1 MWKAKMQKTYKYRL
15 MPTGNQARALSR
27 AIDVCRTLYNSCL
40 LDRNRRYEE
49 TGKGLSRIDQQVI
62 LEADKGRVKALSEV
76 HSQVLQ
82 DVLFRV
88 ERAYQGFFRRVKAKE
103 GKAGYPRFKGEN
115 RYDSITYPQEPGF
128 LLTDEGLRLS
138 KIGTIKIKLHRPVIG
153 QIKTCTIKREV
164 GKWYACFSVN
174 YDPVPQPI
182 PVQAVGIDLGIKSF
196 AILSDGTAIANPKHL
211 RVSEKKLATRGRQL
225 SKKKKGS
232 NNRRQARIVLARL
245 HQKVRNQRSDFH
257 HKVSRDIV
265 NRFGFIAVEDLNIR
279 GMVRNHHLA
288 KSISDAGWG
297 QFLHHTAYKAEEA
310 GCRMVW
316 VDPQYTSVD
325 CSVCGKPV
333 PKTLAQRTHRCPFC
347 GTVMDRDHNAAR
359 NILQKALRATVGTTE
374 SYAWGESQLLSLNQE
389 APSVRAG

>member
-1 MWKAKMQKTYKYRL
+1 MQKTYKYRL
-15 MPTGNQARALSR
+15 IPTGNQVRVLSR
-27 AIDVCRTLYNSCL
+27 TIDVCRTLYNSCL

-62 LEADKGRVKALSEV
+62 LRADKDRVEALNEV

-88 ERAYQGFFRRVKAKE
+88 DRSYQGFFRRAKSKV

-128 LLTDEGLRLS
+128 QLTKDGLRLS
-138 KIGTIKIKLHRPVIG
+138 KIGTIKIKLHREIVG

-164 GKWYACFSVN
+164 GKWYACFSV
-174 YDPVPQPI
+174 DFAPVPRPI
-182 PVQAVGIDLGIKSF
+182 PARAVGVDLGIKSF
-196 AILSDGTAIANPKHL
+196 AVFSDGTAIASPKPL
-211 RVSEKKLATRGRQL
+211 RVSERKLTTRNRQL
-225 SKKKKGS
+225 SKKIKGS
-232 NNRRQARIVLARL
+232 SNRRRAKGILARL
-245 HQKVRNQRSDFH
+245 HRRIRDQRSDFH

-265 NRFGFIAVEDLNIR
+265 NQFGFIAVEDLNIR

-325 CSVCGKPV
+325 CSVCGNPV

-347 GTVMDRDHNAAR
+347 GTVMDRDHNAAQ

-374 SYAWGESQLLSLNQE
+374 SYAWGESQLLSPNQE